1 MLTFHHTC
9 IGSSHLASGKPCQDA
24 SYCETSD
31 RMSIAI
37 VSDGHGGANHSR
49 SDIGSQMAL
58 RAARY
63 VIDNNPL
70 TSWGD
75 PYIRPALFDEI
86 VRSWRD
92 LVTEHY
98 NMIRALD
105 EIDNTPL
112 FEDVTL
118 ENSQEINILYGCT
131 LMVACVHPN
140 GWFAFQ
146 IGDGKCVTIH
156 PLQTD
161 LDFTENTS
169 KFLIPNS
176 KFVTEPIPADDRCF
190 LNVTTSLCDLDAAT
204 EFRFCGGDKD
214 TMPVAI
220 FLGSDGIDTSWGS
233 KELLHDFYLEILKH
247 CSSRET
253 ILQELREVLPKLSEK
268 GSHDDMSI
276 AALVRDEVLP
286 ELISII
292 FQYQIAECER
302 IKKRQEIRLVGCQ
315 EAIALKQAELAE
327 RPNDEFLQRDLS
339 NLQNH
344 LSQVNQLLA
353 RSTSRLALLQQ
364 QLTEYQQ
371 QTSKNNIETSS

>member
-9 IGSSHLASGKPCQDA
+9 SGSSHLASGKPCQDA
-24 SYCETSD
+24 SYCETSE

-37 VSDGHGGANHSR
+37 VSDGHGGSNHSR
-49 SDIGSQMAL
+49 SDVGAQLAIY
-58 RAARY
+58 AAQG
-63 VIDNNPL
+63 VIEEHPFSDWENP
-70 TSWGD
+70 D
-75 PYIRPALFDEI
+75 KRKEFFQEI
-86 VRSWRD
+86 VDRWKVLTID
-92 LVTEHY
+92 HYYDNLTEQ
-98 NMIRALD
+98 
-105 EIDNTPL
+105 EIAQLPL
-112 FEDVTL
+112 FPDVEQSIRNIT
-118 ENSQEINILYGCT
+118 ILYGCT

-161 LDFTENTS
+161 LDFPENNS
-169 KFLIPNS
+169 KFLILNS
-176 KFVTEPIPADDRCF
+176 KLVTEPIPADDRCF
-190 LNVTTSLCDLDAAT
+190 LNMTTSLCDLDAAT

-247 CSSRET
+247 CSSREK

>member
-37 VSDGHGGANHSR
+37 VSDGHGGSNHSR
-49 SDIGSQMAL
+49 SDVGAQLAIY
-58 RAARY
+58 AAQG
-63 VIDNNPL
+63 VIEEHPLSDWENP
-70 TSWGD
+70 D
-75 PYIRPALFDEI
+75 KRKEFFQEI
-86 VRSWRD
+86 VDRWKVLTID
-92 LVTEHY
+92 HYYDNLTEQ
-98 NMIRALD
+98 
-105 EIDNTPL
+105 EIAQLPL
-112 FEDVTL
+112 FPDVEQSIRNIT
-118 ENSQEINILYGCT
+118 ILYGCT

-161 LDFTENTS
+161 LDFPENTS

-176 KFVTEPIPADDRCF
+176 KLVTEPIPADDRCF
-190 LNVTTSLCDLDAAT
+190 LNMTTSLCDLDAAT

-247 CSSRET
+247 CSSLET
-253 ILQELREVLPKLSEK
+253 ILQELRDVLPKLSEK

-286 ELISII
+286 DLISII

-302 IKKRQEIRLVGCQ
+302 IKKRQATRLVGCQ

-353 RSTSRLALLQQ
+353 RSTSRLARLQQ
-364 QLTEYQQ
+364 DFAEY
-371 QTSKNNIETSS
+371 

>member
-24 SYCETSD
+24 SFASTIGD
-31 RMSIAI
+31 LHLAI
-37 VSDGHGGANHSR
+37 VSDGHGGAIHSR
-49 SDIGSQMAL
+49 SDVGSQLAIY
-58 RAARY
+58 AVQG
-63 VIDNNPL
+63 VIENHPLSDWDNA
-70 TSWGD
+70 D
-75 PYIRPALFDEI
+75 KRQELFQEI
-86 VRSWRD
+86 VESWTVLTID
-92 LVTEHY
+92 HYYDNLTEQ
-98 NMIRALD
+98 
-105 EIDNTPL
+105 EIAQLPL
-112 FEDVTL
+112 FPDV
-118 ENSQEINILYGCT
+118 EQSIRNITVLYGCT
-131 LMVACVHPN
+131 LMAACVHPD

-161 LDFTENTS
+161 LDFLENNS
-169 KFLIPNS
+169 KFLSPNS
-176 KFVTEPIPADDRCF
+176 KLVTEAIPTDDRCF
-190 LNVTTSLCDLDAAT
+190 LNMTTSLCDPDAAT

-247 CSSRET
+247 CSSGET

-353 RSTSRLALLQQ
+353 RSTSRLARLQQ